1 MKKKTIAIMMTA
13 AMVMAMAAGCGNNSS
28 KDSSDGD
35 SKEASYKIGI
45 QQLQFGMAA
54 AVNITKSFFSLALL
68 LLANA
73 IVSKLSDGYGLF

>member
-1 MKKKTIAIMMTA
+1 MMTA
-13 AMVMAMAAGCGNNSS
+13 AMVMAMTAGCGSKESS
-28 KDSSDGD
+28 ASDGD
-35 SKEASYKIGI
+35 NKEASYKIGI

>member
-1 MKKKTIAIMMTA
+1 MFLFPFPVFRLK
-13 AMVMAMAAGCGNNSS
+13 
-28 KDSSDGD
+28 
-35 SKEASYKIGI
+35 GI